1 LLQNKGNDFYL
12 RLEKQLQRYVNLV
25 TVGRRADVNVLE
37 ARRASEYVAFKRRC
51 LDAAN
56 QIVSLASEP
65 PVTTDASTSSSA
77 QAAEY
82 VALMASP
89 HVLTLLYCSDEI
101 VQLHSSINLLLI
113 EAVNKWRQLLHQ
125 LHLEIVLENRDL
137 TVNTQG
143 VSSTSPVEY
152 VFFFCLLV
160 IHTFF
165 FFFCRGNDTD
175 DLVDVPGNGFEV
187 DGGSIDGRHGGFS
200 RQFVGSLLIK
210 SPVDMVSALEHGS
223 SNVATPLTATSVAS
237 TPTSATAGASVRRFG
252 FGYRNVGSTMLSSGP
267 GGTSSLS

>member
-1 LLQNKGNDFYL
+1 MLQNKGNDFYL

-152 VFFFCLLV
+152 VFFFV
-160 IHTFF
+160 FW
-165 FFFCRGNDTD
+165 
-175 DLVDVPGNGFEV
+175 
-187 DGGSIDGRHGGFS
+187 
-200 RQFVGSLLIK
+200 
-210 SPVDMVSALEHGS
+210 
-223 SNVATPLTATSVAS
+223 
-237 TPTSATAGASVRRFG
+237 
-252 FGYRNVGSTMLSSGP
+252 
-267 GGTSSLS
+267 